1 MQFNPARFELAMDRC
16 RLTARALAELTN
28 LTVVSLSQIK
38 TGKQSPQEGTVQRI
52 AEALGYPVPFFF
64 GDDVD
69 TLPAD
74 AVSFRSLSS
83 MTKREC
89 NAAIAAGGIAY
100 LVSDWLHARYQ
111 LPAAQLVDAG
121 PERDPATAA
130 RALREA
136 WGLGEKPI
144 GNLIKLLEAK
154 GIRVFSLAENT
165 KNVDAF
171 SCWRNDEPFI
181 FLNTFKTTERS
192 RFDAAHELGHLVLH
206 KHGGSNQGQQAEAEA
221 NAFASSFLMPRA
233 DVISEMPRV
242 HALRHIIEAKRRWG
256 VSAAALTYRLHKL
269 GLVSEWQYR
278 GFNIQLRSDYGSGEP
293 EGMAREASTL
303 WKMVLDDLWEQRL
316 TRADIAAQLCIPHR
330 ELENL
335 LFGLTN
341 SGDGPPE
348 RHERL
353 QLSLIGRNDASQP
366 GARDG
371 RDE

>member
-1 MQFNPARFELAMDRC
+1 MQFNPARLDLAMDRR
-16 RLTARALAELTN
+16 RLTARALAELADI
-28 LTVVSLSQIK
+28 TVVSLSQIK
-38 TGKQSPQEGTVQRI
+38 TGKQVPQEATVLRI
-52 AEALGYPVPFFF
+52 AEALEYPVAFFY
-64 GDDVD
+64 GNDLDV
-69 TLPAD
+69 LPAE

-83 MTKREC
+83 VTKRES

-100 LVSDWLHARYQ
+100 LVSDWLHSKYE
-111 LPAAQLVDAG
+111 LPSPNLVDAG

-130 RALREA
+130 RALRQA

-144 GNLIKLLEAK
+144 SNLIKLLEAK

-206 KHGGSNQGQQAEAEA
+206 KHGGSNQGPQAESEA

-233 DVISEMPRV
+233 DVISEVPRV
-242 HALRHIIEAKRRWG
+242 NSLRQILLGKKRWG
-256 VSAAALTYRLHKL
+256 VSAAALTYRLHKI
-269 GLVSEWQYR
+269 GLITDWQYR
-278 GFNIQLRSDYGSGEP
+278 SFNIQLRTDYGNNEP
-293 EGMAREASTL
+293 DSMERETSTL
-303 WKMVLDDLWEQRL
+303 WKMVLSDLWEQGL
-316 TRADIAAQLCIPHR
+316 TRANIADELDIPHG

-341 SGDGPPE
+341 SA
-348 RHERL
+348 
-353 QLSLIGRNDASQP
+353 SSQP
-366 GARDG
+366 DKISPPTLSVV
-371 RDE
+371 

>member
-1 MQFNPARFELAMDRC
+1 MHFNPARLELAMDRR
-16 RLTARALAELTN
+16 RLTARALAELAGV
-28 LTVVSLSQIK
+28 TVVSLSQIK
-38 TGKQSPQEGTVQRI
+38 TGKQTPQENTVKRI
-52 AEALGYPVPFFF
+52 ADAVGYPISFFY
-64 GDDVD
+64 GEDIDA
-69 TLPAD
+69 LPAQ

-83 MTKREC
+83 VTNREK
-89 NAAIAAGGIAY
+89 NAAIAAGSIAY
-100 LVSDWLHARYQ
+100 LVSDWLHSKYK
-111 LPAAQLVDAG
+111 LPQSSLVDAG

-130 RALREA
+130 RSLRQA

-154 GIRVFSLAENT
+154 GVRVFSLAENT

-206 KHGGSNQGQQAEAEA
+206 KHGGSNQGPQAELEA

-242 HALRHIIEAKRRWG
+242 HTLRQIVAGKKRWG
-256 VSAAALTYRLHKL
+256 VSAAALTYRLHKI
-269 GLVSEWQYR
+269 GLITDWQYR
-278 GFNIQLRSDYGSGEP
+278 SFNIQLRSDYGSSEP
-293 EGMAREASTL
+293 DSMPRETSTM

-316 TRADIAAQLCIPHR
+316 TRADIAKALSIPHG

-335 LFGLTN
+335 LFGLTSASN
-341 SGDGPPE
+341 EPPS
-348 RHERL
+348 RSDRPP
-353 QLSLIGRNDASQP
+353 LSLVS
-366 GARDG
+366 
-371 RDE
+371 

>member
-1 MQFNPARFELAMDRC
+1 M
-16 RLTARALAELTN
+16 
-28 LTVVSLSQIK
+28 
-38 TGKQSPQEGTVQRI
+38 
-52 AEALGYPVPFFF
+52 
-64 GDDVD
+64 
-69 TLPAD
+69 LPAD

-100 LVSDWLHARYQ
+100 LVSDWLHSRYD
-111 LPAAQLVDAG
+111 LPTANLIDAG

-154 GIRVFSLAENT
+154 GVRVFSLAENT

-221 NAFASSFLMPRA
+221 NAFASSFLLPRA

-242 HALRHIIEAKRRWG
+242 HSLRQIIQGKRRWG
-256 VSAAALTYRLHKL
+256 VSAAALTFRLHKI

-278 GFNIQLRSDYGSGEP
+278 GFNIQLRSDYGSTEP
-293 EGMAREASTL
+293 DGMPRETSTL

-316 TRADIAAQLCIPHR
+316 TRADIAAQLCIPHG

-335 LFGLTN
+335 LFGLT
-341 SGDGPPE
+341 SSDAERPE
-348 RHERL
+348 RHQHPE
-353 QLSLIGRNDASQP
+353 LSLVRSGASEQ
-366 GARDG
+366 AA
-371 RDE
+371 

>member
-1 MQFNPARFELAMDRC
+1 MQFNPARLDLAMDRR
-16 RLTARALAELTN
+16 RLTARALAELADI
-28 LTVVSLSQIK
+28 TVVSLSQIK
-38 TGKQSPQEGTVQRI
+38 TGKQVPQEATVLRI
-52 AEALGYPVPFFF
+52 AEALEYPVAFFY
-64 GDDVD
+64 GNDLDV
-69 TLPAD
+69 LPAE

-83 MTKREC
+83 VTKRES

-100 LVSDWLHARYQ
+100 LVSDWLHSKYE
-111 LPAAQLVDAG
+111 LPSPNLVDAG

-130 RALREA
+130 RALRQA

-144 GNLIKLLEAK
+144 SNLIKLLEAK

-206 KHGGSNQGQQAEAEA
+206 KHGGSNQGPQAESEA

-233 DVISEMPRV
+233 DVISEVPRV
-242 HALRHIIEAKRRWG
+242 NSLRQILLGKKRWG
-256 VSAAALTYRLHKL
+256 VSAAALTYRLHKI
-269 GLVSEWQYR
+269 GLITDWQYR
-278 GFNIQLRSDYGSGEP
+278 SFNIQLRTDYGNNEP
-293 EGMAREASTL
+293 DSMERETSTL
-303 WKMVLDDLWEQRL
+303 WKMVLSDLWEQGL
-316 TRADIAAQLCIPHR
+316 TRANIADELDIPHG

-341 SGDGPPE
+341 SA
-348 RHERL
+348 
-353 QLSLIGRNDASQP
+353 SSQP
-366 GARDG
+366 DKASPPTLSVV
-371 RDE
+371 

>member
-1 MQFNPARFELAMDRC
+1 MIFNPARLELAMDRR
-16 RLTARALAELTN
+16 RLTARALAELADV
-28 LTVVSLSQIK
+28 TVVSLSQIK
-38 TGKQSPQEGTVQRI
+38 TGKQVPQEATVQRI
-52 AEALGYPVPFFF
+52 ADAVGYPLAFFY
-64 GDDVD
+64 GGDVD
-69 TLPAD
+69 TLPAE

-83 MTKREC
+83 VTQRER

-100 LVSDWLHARYQ
+100 LVADWLQSKYE
-111 LPAAQLVDAG
+111 LPKPNLVDAG

-130 RALREA
+130 RALRQE

-171 SCWRNDEPFI
+171 SCWRNAEPFI

-192 RFDAAHELGHLVLH
+192 RFDAAHELGHLVMH

-233 DVISEMPRV
+233 DVLAEMPRIQS
-242 HALRHIIEAKRRWG
+242 LRQIISGKKRWG

-269 GLVSEWQYR
+269 GLLSDWQYR
-278 GFNIQLRSDYGSGEP
+278 TFNIQLRTDFGGSEP
-293 EGMAREASTL
+293 ESMARETSAL
-303 WKMVLDDLWEQRL
+303 WKMVLDDLWEQKS
-316 TRADIAAQLCIPHR
+316 TRADIADELDIPHG

-335 LFGLTN
+335 LFGLTAT
-341 SGDGPPE
+341 SEEPPA
-348 RHERL
+348 
-353 QLSLIGRNDASQP
+353 RNDRPSLAIV
-366 GARDG
+366 
-371 RDE
+371 

>member
-1 MQFNPARFELAMDRC
+1 MQFNPARLDLAMDRR
-16 RLTARALAELTN
+16 RLTARALAELADI
-28 LTVVSLSQIK
+28 TVVSLSQIK
-38 TGKQSPQEGTVQRI
+38 TGKQVPQEATVLRI
-52 AEALGYPVPFFF
+52 AEALEYPVAFFY
-64 GDDVD
+64 GNDLDV
-69 TLPAD
+69 LPAD

-83 MTKREC
+83 VTKRES

-100 LVSDWLHARYQ
+100 LVSDWLHSKYE
-111 LPAAQLVDAG
+111 LPSPNLVDAG

-130 RALREA
+130 RALRQA

-144 GNLIKLLEAK
+144 SNLIKLLEAK

-206 KHGGSNQGQQAEAEA
+206 KHGGSNQGPQAESEA

-233 DVISEMPRV
+233 DVISEVPRV
-242 HALRHIIEAKRRWG
+242 NSLRQILHGKKRWG
-256 VSAAALTYRLHKL
+256 VSAAALTYRLHKI
-269 GLVSEWQYR
+269 GLITDWQYR
-278 GFNIQLRSDYGSGEP
+278 SFNIQLRTDYGNNEP
-293 EGMAREASTL
+293 DSMERETSTL
-303 WKMVLDDLWEQRL
+303 WKMVLNDLWEQRL
-316 TRADIAAQLCIPHR
+316 TRANIADELNIPHG

-341 SGDGPPE
+341 AATYQPDKSSPPT
-348 RHERL
+348 
-353 QLSLIGRNDASQP
+353 LSVV
-366 GARDG
+366 
-371 RDE
+371 